1 MMKWSSQIVIGF
13 AALVAGAAA
22 TVAVT
27 THAPVSTTGV
37 SSKDRAAIERIVH
50 DYIMEHPEI
59 LPEAMEA
66 LRDREVGKAVAANRS
81 TIETPFA
88 GAWEGSATPD
98 VTLVEFFDYACGYCR
113 ASIPVIDRLLKEDP
127 KLRIV
132 YREFPVLGPDSE
144 VAAKVSLAAAKAGK
158 YGAFHRALFAQ
169 GRPEARAVSGVAKQ
183 LGIDPGA
190 GNTPD
195 ATRELANNMELQRA
209 LNLTGTPSWVIGN
222 KVLSGAVGYDALKA
236 AIAEARARK
245 T

>member
-1 MMKWSSQIVIGF
+1 MNKWSNTIVIGF

-27 THAPVSTTGV
+27 SHTPVSTTEV
-37 SSKDRAAIERIVH
+37 SLKDRAAIERIVH

-59 LPEAMEA
+59 LPEAMEH
-66 LRDREVGKAVAANRS
+66 LRDREVTKAVNASRS
-81 TIETPFA
+81 VIETPFA
-88 GAWEGSATPD
+88 GGWEGSATPD

-144 VAAKVSLAAAKAGK
+144 AAAKVSLAAAKADK
-158 YGAFHRALFAQ
+158 YGTFHRALFAQ
-169 GRPEARAVSGVAKQ
+169 GRPEPRAVSTVAKQ
-183 LGIDPGA
+183 LGIDTSF
-190 GNTPD
+190 GNSAE
-195 ATRELANNMELQRA
+195 ATRELANNMELQRS
-209 LNLTGTPSWVIGN
+209 LNLTGTPSWVVGN

-245 T
+245 S